1 MGRHS
6 DEDTKPMTKVFK
18 RSSGGIHDGRS
29 GGLRGSWDDDRQRRS
44 WKVAIGATVLSVGIL
59 AAGVGYVYQPGFT
72 ASTPGQLT
80 PAGPDRQP
88 PDDEATEEPPPGP
101 APTATVTRWRTAR
114 PSAQPAP
121 AVTRTITVPGPARTV
136 YVTPSPRVSVRVE
149 HREAPTVRVTVRI
162 PGPTTTVWL
171 RPGPEEIPG
180 E

>member
-6 DEDTKPMTKVFK
+6 DEDTAPMTKVFK
-18 RSSGGIHDGRS
+18 RNSGGIHDGRS
-29 GGLRGSWDDDRQRRS
+29 GGLRGSWDDDRRRGS
-44 WKVAIGATVLSVGIL
+44 WKVTIAATVLSVGIL
-59 AAGVGYVYQPGFT
+59 AAGVGYVYPAAFT
-72 ASTPGQLT
+72 SSPSGKVT
-80 PAGPDRQP
+80 PAGPDSQS
-88 PDDEATEEPPPGP
+88 PDSLATTEQSSGP
-101 APTATVTRWRTAR
+101 APAVTVTRWRTAR
-114 PSAQPAP
+114 PSVRPAP
-121 AVTRTITVPGPARTV
+121 TVTVPGPARTV